1 MEGYPLT
8 EFSDY
13 DNVTC
18 SSTYSLMESMGNV
31 QGVTW
36 LPIITMKE
44 ELINHMKDD
53 ISNDIKL
60 DEEEETYLDGTS
72 NLIIKFMERF
82 REQHKLMNNA
92 EGDMKRIIREN
103 QKDIE
108 ILSTFVNFLS
118 KINEKC
124 NQDTSELQKDILK
137 ISNEMK
143 SSNEMK
149 ETRDT
154 YILEKKKFHKYLN
167 LIGLLNQMNVGST
180 CSICLQ
186 DNVDSYFNPCGHTSC
201 SKCCKRNRDFNGD
214 NCPLCRKDI
223 RSIHK
228 LYFT

>member
-18 SSTYSLMESMGNV
+18 SSTYSLMESIGNV

-124 NQDTSELQKDILK
+124 NQDTSEIQTNILK
-137 ISNEMK
+137 ISNELK
-143 SSNEMK
+143 DANQMK
-149 ETRDT
+149 EARDH
-154 YILEKKKFHKYLN
+154 YILEKKKFRKYLN
-167 LIGLLNQMNVGST
+167 IIQLLNQMNVGST

-186 DNVDSYFNPCGHTSC
+186 DNVNSYFNPCGHTAC
-201 SKCCKRNRDFNGD
+201 SKCCEKNGSMND
-214 NCPLCRKDI
+214 NNCPLCRTCI
-223 RSIHK
+223 QSVHK

>member
-8 EFSDY
+8 EFADY

-18 SSTYSLMESMGNV
+18 SSTYSLIESMGNV

-72 NLIIKFMERF
+72 DLIIKFMERF

-124 NQDTSELQKDILK
+124 NQDTSEIQTNILK

-143 SSNEMK
+143 EANQMK
-149 ETRDT
+149 EARDH
-154 YILEKKKFHKYLN
+154 YILEKKKFRKYLN
-167 LIGLLNQMNVGST
+167 IIQLLNQMNVGST

-186 DNVDSYFNPCGHTSC
+186 DNVNSYFNPCGHTSC
-201 SKCCKRNRDFNGD
+201 SKCCEKNSSMND
-214 NCPLCRKDI
+214 NCPLCRTYI
-223 RSIHK
+223 QSVHK